1 MITRI
6 NESKSLVKHI
16 SSDCRC
22 TIDGKNVIQS
32 KSKNGIV
39 INVDVNPKN
48 IKAIYTQRKLYMES

>member
-48 IKAIYTQRKLYMES
+48 IKAIYT